1 MYKIASIGLL
11 GLIAI
16 LVIPAGTQSMTN
28 DGLGLFGQ
36 ATMTYNDVS
45 GNEMLT
51 QTVHNQLFDQG
62 ESFILEQTFK
72 NGTAHTADNIS
83 IGAICISNAVAAT
96 DESQTHIQF
105 NANHTS
111 SSSST
116 TETNCE
122 TDGTVTFASQIATIG
137 PLQFQATTGDN
148 NWLATETINHIG
160 ICAAEASNADIR
172 GCQSILFAVVDT
184 SAVVLASGE
193 TVDITYTFNMA
204 SPGT

>member
-36 ATMTYNDVS
+36 ATMTYNDIS

-51 QTVHNQLFDQG
+51 QTVHNQLYDQG
-62 ESFILEQTFK
+62 ETFILEQTFT

-83 IGAICISNAVAAT
+83 IGAICISTAEEIADETDDHIEFNVDHAVIAT
-96 DESQTHIQF
+96 GGE
-105 NANHTS
+105 N
-111 SSSST
+111 
-116 TETNCE
+116 NCE
-122 TDGTVTFASQIATIG
+122 TDDEVTFAAQIATIG
-137 PLQFQATTGDN
+137 PLQFQADTGDDN
-148 NWLATETINHIG
+148 LATGQTIKTIG
-160 ICAAEASNADIR
+160 ICAAEVSDADIA
-172 GCQSILFAVVDT
+172 GCQSILFAVVNT
-184 SAVVLASGE
+184 SDVTLASGE

-204 SPGT
+204 SAGT